1 MSHKLSIVAAAV
13 KIFFPSVYVIGK
25 TCFDKFFF
33 HAITGEHY
41 FLYKF
46 IVIQIFF
53 VSAILLYSFKKKF
66 WKKSVFYIRY
76 LHNNGIM
83 LLIPKVQSK
92 AFIF

>member
-13 KIFFPSVYVIGK
+13 KIFFPSMYVIGK
-25 TCFDKFFF
+25 TFSI
-33 HAITGEHY
+33 AITGEHY

-66 WKKSVFYIRY
+66 WKKSVFYTRY

-92 AFIF
+92 AFIS